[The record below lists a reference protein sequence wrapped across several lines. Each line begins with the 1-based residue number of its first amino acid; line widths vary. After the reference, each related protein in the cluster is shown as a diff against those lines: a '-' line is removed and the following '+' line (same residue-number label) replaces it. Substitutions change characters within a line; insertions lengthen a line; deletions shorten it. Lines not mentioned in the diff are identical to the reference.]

1 MSQATSFFA
10 LSNTGRC
17 KNMII
22 KRHNGFQTEWRSSES
37 E

>member
-17 KNMII
+17 KNMIT
-22 KRHNGFQTEWRSSES
+22 KKAQWFSNRVEVQ
-37 E
+37 